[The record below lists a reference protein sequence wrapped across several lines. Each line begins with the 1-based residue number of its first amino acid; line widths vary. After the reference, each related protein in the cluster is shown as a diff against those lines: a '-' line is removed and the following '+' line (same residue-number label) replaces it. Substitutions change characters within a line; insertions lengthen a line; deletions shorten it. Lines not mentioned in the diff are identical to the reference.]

1 MQIVNNTD
9 KPEKLSVKEKVKFLF
24 RDSLFFGGL
33 KAVSMLFPLLTIPI
47 LTRYFSVEN
56 YGLYDSLIVLA
67 NLVAAFL
74 VFGQDS
80 AVARWFYQVDEKK
93 LKQKIVS

>member
-33 KAVSMLFPLLTIPI
+33 KAVSMLFPL
-47 LTRYFSVEN
+47 F
-56 YGLYDSLIVLA
+56 
-67 NLVAAFL
+67 
-74 VFGQDS
+74 
-80 AVARWFYQVDEKK
+80 
-93 LKQKIVS
+93 